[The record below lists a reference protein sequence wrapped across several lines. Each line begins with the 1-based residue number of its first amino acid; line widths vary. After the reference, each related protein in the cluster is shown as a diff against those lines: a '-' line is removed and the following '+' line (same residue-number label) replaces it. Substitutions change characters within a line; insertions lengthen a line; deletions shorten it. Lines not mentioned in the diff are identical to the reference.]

1 MIPSDPLAVEID
13 RLWRLLGEVVE
24 EQGGVALRR
33 LVERTRRRA
42 TRARLGDARAR
53 GSFER
58 ELAGLDPVPAET
70 VIRAFLI
77 HFRLA
82 NLAEERHRV
91 RVLEERGRRSDRSR
105 VGPRDDTLA
114 GVIGALRADGRFPV
128 DTAEALARVR
138 GLRLHPVLT
147 AHPTEA
153 RRRTA
158 LQALRRIARILAAR
172 DDPRLDPV
180 AARALDDRLREELTI
195 LWRMAEARKGVPS
208 PLDEVR
214 TALVFFDTTLYSLTP
229 AVQRSVREAIGLTA
243 ADVPTILRW
252 GSWIGADRDGH
263 PGVTAEITEH
273 AARIQA
279 DHVLRG
285 HQAVATRLMETVAA
299 AVPAEQL
306 GRAVTARLIDDA
318 ETLPALDAT
327 LRRRFPQEPY
337 RRRFGAIAERLR
349 RTRHHLTGD
358 PGPATARY
366 ETPDDLIGE
375 LAEIQDSLDCRGAGP
390 RRRGEH
396 PGLPLA
402 GRDVRLPSRR
412 ARGPA
417 ARGGP
422 SGRGGRRTRRR
433 IDGGERGSWSGRH
446 RGTARASP
454 AAGEPSGADRR
465 ARGRGDT

>member
-1 MIPSDPLAVEID
+1 M
-13 RLWRLLGEVVE
+13 
-24 EQGGVALRR
+24 
-33 LVERTRRRA
+33 
-42 TRARLGDARAR
+42 
-53 GSFER
+53 
-58 ELAGLDPVPAET
+58 
-70 VIRAFLI
+70 
-77 HFRLA
+77 
-82 NLAEERHRV
+82 

-105 VGPRDDTLA
+105 LGPRDDTLA
-114 GVIGALRADGRFPV
+114 GVIGALRADGRFPL

-180 AARALDDRLREELTI
+180 AARGLDDRLREELTI

-214 TALVFFDTTLYSLTP
+214 TALVFFDTTLYSLAP
-229 AVQRSVREAIGLTA
+229 AVQRSVREAIGLPA
-243 ADVPTILRW
+243 ADVPAILRW

-299 AVPAEQL
+299 AVPADQL

-318 ETLPALDAT
+318 ETLPGARRDAPPALPAGAVSTPVRRHRRAT
-327 LRRRFPQEPY
+327 PAHAPPSDRRPGPGHRALR
-337 RRRFGAIAERLR
+337 
-349 RTRHHLTGD
+349 D
-358 PGPATARY
+358 PG
-366 ETPDDLIGE
+366 
-375 LAEIQDSLDCRGAGP
+375 GP
-390 RRRGEH
+390 RRRSS
-396 PGLPLA
+396 PRSRICSLP
-402 GRDVRLPSRR
+402 
-412 ARGPA
+412 RG
-417 ARGGP
+417 
-422 SGRGGRRTRRR
+422 SGRVAAGSIQDFRWQVETFGFHLAELEVRQHAAVHRAAADAVRVAGSMAASA
-433 IDGGERGSWSGRH
+433 ILERRH
-446 RGTARASP
+446 RGTARASRPP
-454 AAGEPSGADRR
+454 ANRPERPTSSAPA
-465 ARGRGDT
+465 